1 MRIFGAVKYLIKI
14 PVKRGIRIFY
24 SSLNIVSFMDS
35 YSAERIEVSQ
45 TLLIRKVYV
54 WMCAALLITAG
65 TAYRISNSEEILR
78 AIFSSNIRF
87 FGIIIAQ
94 FAIVWFLSAR
104 IKTLTFTTATILFA
118 LYSVLM
124 GVTMSCIFL
133 AYTQTSITSTFLI
146 TAGTFGV
153 MSIYGFTTKK
163 DLTSLGGLLMMGVI
177 GIIIA
182 MVVNYFLKSS
192 KFDFIISCIGVL
204 IFVGLTAYD
213 TQKIKALLNQENTDE
228 NQKMALIG
236 SLMLYLD
243 FINFFLFLLRIF
255 GRRR

>member
-1 MRIFGAVKYLIKI
+1 
-14 PVKRGIRIFY
+14 
-24 SSLNIVSFMDS
+24 MDS
-35 YSAERIEVSQ
+35 YIAERVEVSQ

-54 WMCAALLITAG
+54 WMCLALLITAG
-65 TAYRISNSEEILR
+65 TAYRVSNSEEILR
-78 AIFSSNIRF
+78 VIFSSKMSF

-104 IKTLTFTTATILFA
+104 IKTLTFTTATVLFA

-133 AYTQTSITSTFLI
+133 AYTQSSIASTFFI
-146 TAGTFGV
+146 TAGTFAV
-153 MSIYGFTTKK
+153 MSIYGFTTKR
-163 DLTSLGGLLMMGVI
+163 DLTSIGGLLIMALVGL
-177 GIIIA
+177 IIA
-182 MVVNYFLKSS
+182 SVVNYFLKSS
-192 KFDFIISCIGVL
+192 MFDLIISCIGVL

-213 TQKIKALLNQENTDE
+213 TQKIKELMNQENTEE
-228 NQKMALIG
+228 NQKMAIIG

-243 FINFFLFLLRIF
+243 FINLFLFLLRIF

>member
-1 MRIFGAVKYLIKI
+1 
-14 PVKRGIRIFY
+14 
-24 SSLNIVSFMDS
+24 MDT
-35 YSAERIEVSQ
+35 YIAKEIEVSQ

-54 WMCAALLITAG
+54 WMCLALLITAG
-65 TAYRISNSEEILR
+65 TAYRVANSEELLR
-78 AIFSSNIRF
+78 IIFSSKLSF

-104 IKTLTFTTATILFA
+104 IKTLSMTTATILFA

-124 GVTMSCIFL
+124 GVTMSCIFI
-133 AYTQTSITSTFLI
+133 AYTQSSIASTFFI
-146 TAGTFGV
+146 TAGTFAI

-163 DLTSLGGLLMMGVI
+163 DLTSIGNLLFMALVGL
-177 GIIIA
+177 IIA
-182 MVVNYFLKSS
+182 MLVNFFLKSS
-192 KFDFIISCIGVL
+192 MMDLVISCIGVL

-213 TQKIKALLNQENTDE
+213 TQKIKALMNRENTEE
-228 NQKMALIG
+228 NQKMAIIG

-243 FINFFLFLLRIF
+243 FINLFMFLLRIF

>member
-1 MRIFGAVKYLIKI
+1 
-14 PVKRGIRIFY
+14 
-24 SSLNIVSFMDS
+24 MDS
-35 YSAERIEVSQ
+35 YIAERVEVSQ

-54 WMCAALLITAG
+54 WMCLALLITAG
-65 TAYRISNSEEILR
+65 TAYRVSNSEEILR
-78 AIFSSNIRF
+78 VIFSSKMSF

-133 AYTQTSITSTFLI
+133 AYTQSSIASTFFI
-146 TAGTFGV
+146 TAGTFAV
-153 MSIYGFTTKK
+153 MSIYGFTTKR
-163 DLTSLGGLLMMGVI
+163 DLTSIGGLLIMALVGL
-177 GIIIA
+177 IIA
-182 MVVNYFLKSS
+182 SVVNYFLKSS
-192 KFDFIISCIGVL
+192 MFDLIISCIGVL

-213 TQKIKALLNQENTDE
+213 TQKIKTLLNQENTEE
-228 NQKMALIG
+228 NQKMAIIG

-243 FINFFLFLLRIF
+243 FINLFLFLLRIF

>member
-1 MRIFGAVKYLIKI
+1 
-14 PVKRGIRIFY
+14 
-24 SSLNIVSFMDS
+24 MDS
-35 YSAERIEVSQ
+35 YIEKIEVSQ
-45 TLLIRKVYV
+45 TLLIRKVYI

-65 TAYRISNSEEILR
+65 TAYRVSNSEEILKL
-78 AIFSSNIRF
+78 IFSSQWSF
-87 FGIIIAQ
+87 FGLIIAQ
-94 FAIVWFLSAR
+94 LAIVWFLSSR
-104 IKTLTFTTATILFA
+104 IKTLAFTTATILFA

-133 AYTQTSITSTFLI
+133 AYTQSSITSTFLI

-153 MSIYGFTTKK
+153 MSVYGFTTRK
-163 DLTSLGGLLMMGVI
+163 DLTSIGGLLMMALVGL
-177 GIIIA
+177 IIA
-182 MVVNYFLKSS
+182 MAVNYFMKSS
-192 KFDFIISCIGVL
+192 MMDLIISCIGVL

-213 TQKIKALLNQENTDE
+213 TQKIKALLNQDNTEE

-243 FINFFLFLLRIF
+243 FINLFLFLLRIF

>member
-1 MRIFGAVKYLIKI
+1 
-14 PVKRGIRIFY
+14 
-24 SSLNIVSFMDS
+24 MDS
-35 YSAERIEVSQ
+35 YIAEKIEVSQ

-54 WMCAALLITAG
+54 WMCLALLITAG
-65 TAYRISNSEEILR
+65 TAYRVANSEELLKL
-78 AIFSSNIRF
+78 IFSSKISF

-104 IKTLTFTTATILFA
+104 IKTLSFTTATILFA

-133 AYTQTSITSTFLI
+133 AYTQSSIASTFFI
-146 TAGTFGV
+146 TAGTFAV
-153 MSIYGFTTKK
+153 MSIYGFTTKR
-163 DLTSLGGLLMMGVI
+163 DLTSIGGLLIMALVGL
-177 GIIIA
+177 IIA
-182 MVVNYFLKSS
+182 SVANYFLQSS
-192 KFDFIISCIGVL
+192 MFDLVISCIGVL

-213 TQKIKALLNQENTDE
+213 TQKIKALLNQDNTEE

-243 FINFFLFLLRIF
+243 FINLFLFLLRIF

>member
-1 MRIFGAVKYLIKI
+1 
-14 PVKRGIRIFY
+14 
-24 SSLNIVSFMDS
+24 MDS
-35 YSAERIEVSQ
+35 YVSEQIEVSQ
-45 TLLIRKVYV
+45 TLLIRRVYV
-54 WMCAALLITAG
+54 WMCAALFITAG
-65 TAYRISNSEEILR
+65 TAYRVSNSEELLR
-78 AIFSSNIRF
+78 IIFSSKMSF

-104 IKTLTFTTATILFA
+104 IKTLSFTTATILFA

-133 AYTQTSITSTFLI
+133 AYTQSSIASTFFI
-146 TAGTFGV
+146 TAGTFAV

-163 DLTSLGGLLMMGVI
+163 DLTSWGNLLFMALVGL
-177 GIIIA
+177 IIA
-182 MVVNYFLKSS
+182 MAVNFFMKSTMM
-192 KFDFIISCIGVL
+192 DLVISCIGVL

-213 TQKIKALLNQENTDE
+213 TQKIKALMNQENTEE
-228 NQKMALIG
+228 NQKMAIIG

-243 FINFFLFLLRIF
+243 FINLFLFLLRIF

>member
-1 MRIFGAVKYLIKI
+1 
-14 PVKRGIRIFY
+14 
-24 SSLNIVSFMDS
+24 MDS
-35 YSAERIEVSQ
+35 YIEKIEVSQ
-45 TLLIRKVYV
+45 TLLIRKVYI

-65 TAYRISNSEEILR
+65 TAYRVSNSEEILKL
-78 AIFSSNIRF
+78 IFSSQWSF
-87 FGIIIAQ
+87 FGLIIAQ
-94 FAIVWFLSAR
+94 LAIVWFLSSR
-104 IKTLTFTTATILFA
+104 IKTLAFTTATILFA

-133 AYTQTSITSTFLI
+133 AYTQSSITSTFLI

-153 MSIYGFTTKK
+153 MSVYGFTTRK
-163 DLTSLGGLLMMGVI
+163 DLTSIGGLLMMALVGL
-177 GIIIA
+177 IIA
-182 MVVNYFLKSS
+182 MAVNYFMKSS
-192 KFDFIISCIGVL
+192 MMDLVISCIGVL

-213 TQKIKALLNQENTDE
+213 TQKIKALLNQDNTEE

-243 FINFFLFLLRIF
+243 FINLFLFLLRIF

>member
-1 MRIFGAVKYLIKI
+1 
-14 PVKRGIRIFY
+14 
-24 SSLNIVSFMDS
+24 MDS
-35 YSAERIEVSQ
+35 YIAERVEVSQ

-54 WMCAALLITAG
+54 WMCLALLITAG
-65 TAYRISNSEEILR
+65 TAYRVSNSEEILR
-78 AIFSSNIRF
+78 VIFSSKMSF

-104 IKTLTFTTATILFA
+104 IKTLTFTTATVLFA

-133 AYTQTSITSTFLI
+133 AYTQSSIVSTFFI
-146 TAGTFGV
+146 TAGTFAV
-153 MSIYGFTTKK
+153 MSIYGFTTKR
-163 DLTSLGGLLMMGVI
+163 DLTSIGGLLIMALVGL
-177 GIIIA
+177 IIA
-182 MVVNYFLKSS
+182 SVVNYFLKSS
-192 KFDFIISCIGVL
+192 MFDLIISCIGVL

-213 TQKIKALLNQENTDE
+213 TQKIKALMNQENTEE
-228 NQKMALIG
+228 NQKMAIIG

-243 FINFFLFLLRIF
+243 FINLFLFLLRIF

>member
-1 MRIFGAVKYLIKI
+1 
-14 PVKRGIRIFY
+14 
-24 SSLNIVSFMDS
+24 MDT
-35 YSAERIEVSQ
+35 YIAKEIEVSQ

-54 WMCAALLITAG
+54 WMCLALLITAG
-65 TAYRISNSEEILR
+65 TAYRVANSEELLR
-78 AIFSSNIRF
+78 IIFSSKLSF

-104 IKTLTFTTATILFA
+104 IKTLSMTTATILFA

-124 GVTMSCIFL
+124 GVTMSCIFI
-133 AYTQTSITSTFLI
+133 AYTQSSIASTFFI
-146 TAGTFGV
+146 TAGTFAV

-163 DLTSLGGLLMMGVI
+163 DLTSIGNLLFMALVGL
-177 GIIIA
+177 IIA
-182 MVVNYFLKSS
+182 MVVNFFLKSS
-192 KFDFIISCIGVL
+192 MMDLVISCIGVL

-213 TQKIKALLNQENTDE
+213 TQKIKSLMNRENTEE
-228 NQKMALIG
+228 NQKMAIIG

>member
-1 MRIFGAVKYLIKI
+1 
-14 PVKRGIRIFY
+14 
-24 SSLNIVSFMDS
+24 MDS
-35 YSAERIEVSQ
+35 YIAERVEVSQ

-54 WMCAALLITAG
+54 WMCLALLITAG
-65 TAYRISNSEEILR
+65 TAYRVSNSEEILR
-78 AIFSSNIRF
+78 LIFSSKMSF

-133 AYTQTSITSTFLI
+133 AYTQSSIASTFFI
-146 TAGTFGV
+146 TAGTFAV
-153 MSIYGFTTKK
+153 MSIYGFTTKR
-163 DLTSLGGLLMMGVI
+163 DLTSIGGLLIMALVGL
-177 GIIIA
+177 IIA
-182 MVVNYFLKSS
+182 SVVNYFLKSS
-192 KFDFIISCIGVL
+192 MFDLIISCIGVL

-213 TQKIKALLNQENTDE
+213 TQKIKALMNQENTEE
-228 NQKMALIG
+228 NQKMAIIG

-243 FINFFLFLLRIF
+243 FINLFLFLLRIF

>member
-1 MRIFGAVKYLIKI
+1 
-14 PVKRGIRIFY
+14 
-24 SSLNIVSFMDS
+24 MDS
-35 YSAERIEVSQ
+35 YIAEKIEVSQ

-54 WMCAALLITAG
+54 WMCAALLITAV
-65 TAYRISNSEEILR
+65 TAYRVSNSEELLR
-78 AIFSSNIRF
+78 LIFSSKMSF

-104 IKTLTFTTATILFA
+104 IKTLTFSTATILFA

-133 AYTQTSITSTFLI
+133 AYTQSSIASTFFI
-146 TAGTFGV
+146 TAGTFAV

-163 DLTSLGGLLMMGVI
+163 DLTSIGGLLIMALVGL
-177 GIIIA
+177 IIA
-182 MVVNYFLKSS
+182 SIVNYFLKSS
-192 KFDFIISCIGVL
+192 MFDLIISCIGVL

-213 TQKIKALLNQENTDE
+213 TQKIKALMNQENTEE
-228 NQKMALIG
+228 NQKMAIIG

-243 FINFFLFLLRIF
+243 FINLFLFLLRIF

>member
-1 MRIFGAVKYLIKI
+1 
-14 PVKRGIRIFY
+14 
-24 SSLNIVSFMDS
+24 MDS
-35 YSAERIEVSQ
+35 YVSEQIEVSQ
-45 TLLIRKVYV
+45 TLLIRRVYV
-54 WMCAALLITAG
+54 WMCAALFITAG
-65 TAYRISNSEEILR
+65 TAYRVSNSEELLR
-78 AIFSSNIRF
+78 IIFSSKMSF

-104 IKTLTFTTATILFA
+104 IKTLSFTTATILFA

-133 AYTQTSITSTFLI
+133 AYTQSSIASTFFI
-146 TAGTFGV
+146 TAGTFAV

-163 DLTSLGGLLMMGVI
+163 DLTSWGNLLFMALVGL
-177 GIIIA
+177 IIA
-182 MVVNYFLKSS
+182 MAVNFFMKNSMMDLV
-192 KFDFIISCIGVL
+192 ISCIGVL

-213 TQKIKALLNQENTDE
+213 TQKIKALMNQENTEE
-228 NQKMALIG
+228 NQKMAIIG

-243 FINFFLFLLRIF
+243 FINLFLFLLRIF

>member
-1 MRIFGAVKYLIKI
+1 
-14 PVKRGIRIFY
+14 
-24 SSLNIVSFMDS
+24 MDS
-35 YSAERIEVSQ
+35 YITEKIEVSQ
-45 TLLIRKVYV
+45 TLLIRKVYI

-65 TAYRISNSEEILR
+65 TAYRVSNSEEILKL
-78 AIFSSNIRF
+78 IFSSQWSF
-87 FGIIIAQ
+87 FGLIIAQ
-94 FAIVWFLSAR
+94 LAIVWFLSSR
-104 IKTLTFTTATILFA
+104 IKTLAFTTATILFA

-133 AYTQTSITSTFLI
+133 AYTQSSITSTFLI

-153 MSIYGFTTKK
+153 MSVYGFTTRK
-163 DLTSLGGLLMMGVI
+163 DLTSIGGLLMMALVGL
-177 GIIIA
+177 IIA
-182 MVVNYFLKSS
+182 MAVNYFMKSS
-192 KFDFIISCIGVL
+192 MMDLVISCIGVL

-213 TQKIKALLNQENTDE
+213 TQKIKALLNQDNTEE

-243 FINFFLFLLRIF
+243 FINLFLFLLRIF

>member
-1 MRIFGAVKYLIKI
+1 
-14 PVKRGIRIFY
+14 
-24 SSLNIVSFMDS
+24 MDT
-35 YSAERIEVSQ
+35 YIAKEIEVSQ

-54 WMCAALLITAG
+54 WMCLALLITAG
-65 TAYRISNSEEILR
+65 TAYRVANSEELLR
-78 AIFSSNIRF
+78 IIFSSKLSF

-104 IKTLTFTTATILFA
+104 IKTLSMTTATILFA

-133 AYTQTSITSTFLI
+133 AYTQSSIASTFFI
-146 TAGTFGV
+146 TAGTFAV

-163 DLTSLGGLLMMGVI
+163 DLTSIGNLLFMALVGL
-177 GIIIA
+177 IIA
-182 MVVNYFLKSS
+182 MVVNFFLKSS
-192 KFDFIISCIGVL
+192 MMDLVISCIGVL

-213 TQKIKALLNQENTDE
+213 TQKIKALMNRENTEE
-228 NQKMALIG
+228 NQKMAIIG

-243 FINFFLFLLRIF
+243 FINLFLFLLRIF

>member
-1 MRIFGAVKYLIKI
+1 
-14 PVKRGIRIFY
+14 
-24 SSLNIVSFMDS
+24 MDS
-35 YSAERIEVSQ
+35 YIAEKIEVSQ

-65 TAYRISNSEEILR
+65 TAYRVSNSEELLR
-78 AIFSSNIRF
+78 LIFSSKVSF

-104 IKTLTFTTATILFA
+104 IRTLTFSTATILFA

-133 AYTQTSITSTFLI
+133 AYTQSSIASTFFI
-146 TAGTFGV
+146 TAGTFAV
-153 MSIYGFTTKK
+153 MSVYGFTTKR
-163 DLTSLGGLLMMGVI
+163 DLTSIGGLLIMALVGL
-177 GIIIA
+177 IIA
-182 MVVNYFLKSS
+182 SLVNYFLKSS
-192 KFDFIISCIGVL
+192 MFDLIISCIGVL

-213 TQKIKALLNQENTDE
+213 TQKIKALMNQENTEE
-228 NQKMALIG
+228 NQKMAIIG

-243 FINFFLFLLRIF
+243 FINLFLFLLRIF

>member
-1 MRIFGAVKYLIKI
+1 
-14 PVKRGIRIFY
+14 
-24 SSLNIVSFMDS
+24 MDT
-35 YSAERIEVSQ
+35 YIAKEIEVSQ

-54 WMCAALLITAG
+54 WMCMALLITAG
-65 TAYRISNSEEILR
+65 TAYRVANSEELLR
-78 AIFSSNIRF
+78 IIFSSKLSF

-104 IKTLTFTTATILFA
+104 IKTLSMTTATILFA

-133 AYTQTSITSTFLI
+133 AYTQSSIASTFFI
-146 TAGTFGV
+146 TAGTFAV

-163 DLTSLGGLLMMGVI
+163 DLTSIGNLLFMALVGL
-177 GIIIA
+177 IIA
-182 MVVNYFLKSS
+182 MVVNFFLKSS
-192 KFDFIISCIGVL
+192 MMDLVISCIGVL

-213 TQKIKALLNQENTDE
+213 TQKIKALMNRENTEE
-228 NQKMALIG
+228 NQKMAIIG

-243 FINFFLFLLRIF
+243 FINLFLFLLRIF

>member
-1 MRIFGAVKYLIKI
+1 
-14 PVKRGIRIFY
+14 
-24 SSLNIVSFMDS
+24 MDS
-35 YSAERIEVSQ
+35 YIAEKIEVSQ

-54 WMCAALLITAG
+54 WMCLALLITAG
-65 TAYRISNSEEILR
+65 TAYRVSNSEELLR
-78 AIFSSNIRF
+78 LIFSSKMSF

-104 IKTLTFTTATILFA
+104 IKTLTFSTATILFA

-133 AYTQTSITSTFLI
+133 AYTQSSIASTFFI
-146 TAGTFGV
+146 TAGTFAV
-153 MSIYGFTTKK
+153 MSIYGFTTKR
-163 DLTSLGGLLMMGVI
+163 DLTSIGGLLIMALVGL
-177 GIIIA
+177 IIA
-182 MVVNYFLKSS
+182 SVVNYFLKSS
-192 KFDFIISCIGVL
+192 MFDLIISCIGVL

-213 TQKIKALLNQENTDE
+213 TQKIKALLNQENTEE
-228 NQKMALIG
+228 NQKMAIIG

-243 FINFFLFLLRIF
+243 FINLFLFLLRIF

>member
-1 MRIFGAVKYLIKI
+1 
-14 PVKRGIRIFY
+14 
-24 SSLNIVSFMDS
+24 MDT
-35 YSAERIEVSQ
+35 YIAKEIEVSQ

-54 WMCAALLITAG
+54 WMCLALLITAG
-65 TAYRISNSEEILR
+65 TAYRVANSEELLR
-78 AIFSSNIRF
+78 IIFSSKLSF

-104 IKTLTFTTATILFA
+104 IKTLSMTTATILFA

-124 GVTMSCIFL
+124 GVTMSCIFI
-133 AYTQTSITSTFLI
+133 AYTQSSIASTFFI
-146 TAGTFGV
+146 TAGTFAV

-163 DLTSLGGLLMMGVI
+163 DLTSIGNLLFMALVGL
-177 GIIIA
+177 IIA
-182 MVVNYFLKSS
+182 MVVNFFLKSS
-192 KFDFIISCIGVL
+192 MMDLVISCIGVL

-213 TQKIKALLNQENTDE
+213 TQKIKALMNRENTEE
-228 NQKMALIG
+228 NQKMAIIG

-243 FINFFLFLLRIF
+243 FINLFLFLLRIF

>member
-1 MRIFGAVKYLIKI
+1 
-14 PVKRGIRIFY
+14 
-24 SSLNIVSFMDS
+24 MDT
-35 YSAERIEVSQ
+35 YIAKEIEVSQ

-54 WMCAALLITAG
+54 WMCLALLITAG
-65 TAYRISNSEEILR
+65 TAYRVANSEELLR
-78 AIFSSNIRF
+78 IIFSSKMSF

-104 IKTLTFTTATILFA
+104 IKTLSMTTATILFA

-133 AYTQTSITSTFLI
+133 AYTQSSIASTFFI
-146 TAGTFGV
+146 TAGTFAV

-163 DLTSLGGLLMMGVI
+163 DLTSIGNLLFMALVGL
-177 GIIIA
+177 IIA
-182 MVVNYFLKSS
+182 MVVNFFLKSS
-192 KFDFIISCIGVL
+192 MMDLVISCIGVL

-213 TQKIKALLNQENTDE
+213 TQKIKALMNRENTEE
-228 NQKMALIG
+228 NQKMAIIG

-243 FINFFLFLLRIF
+243 FINLFLFLLRIF

>member
-1 MRIFGAVKYLIKI
+1 
-14 PVKRGIRIFY
+14 
-24 SSLNIVSFMDS
+24 MDS
-35 YSAERIEVSQ
+35 YIAERVEVSQ

-54 WMCAALLITAG
+54 WMCLALLITAG
-65 TAYRISNSEEILR
+65 TAYRVSNSEEILR
-78 AIFSSNIRF
+78 LIFSSKMSF

-104 IKTLTFTTATILFA
+104 IKTLTFTTATVLFA

-133 AYTQTSITSTFLI
+133 AYTQSSIASTFFI
-146 TAGTFGV
+146 TAGTFAV
-153 MSIYGFTTKK
+153 MSIYGFTTKR
-163 DLTSLGGLLMMGVI
+163 DLTSIGGLLIMALVGL
-177 GIIIA
+177 IIA
-182 MVVNYFLKSS
+182 SVVNYFLKSS
-192 KFDFIISCIGVL
+192 MFDLIISCIGVL

-213 TQKIKALLNQENTDE
+213 TQKIKALMNQENTEE
-228 NQKMALIG
+228 NQKMAIIG

-243 FINFFLFLLRIF
+243 FINLFLFLLRIF

>member
-1 MRIFGAVKYLIKI
+1 
-14 PVKRGIRIFY
+14 
-24 SSLNIVSFMDS
+24 MDS
-35 YSAERIEVSQ
+35 YIAERVEVSQ

-54 WMCAALLITAG
+54 WMCLALLITAG
-65 TAYRISNSEEILR
+65 TAYRVSNSEEILR
-78 AIFSSNIRF
+78 VIFSSKMSF

-104 IKTLTFTTATILFA
+104 IKTLTFTTATVLFA

-133 AYTQTSITSTFLI
+133 AYTQSSIASTFFI
-146 TAGTFGV
+146 TAGTFAV
-153 MSIYGFTTKK
+153 MSIYGFTTKR
-163 DLTSLGGLLMMGVI
+163 DLTSIGGLLIMALVGL
-177 GIIIA
+177 IIA
-182 MVVNYFLKSS
+182 SVVNYFLKSS
-192 KFDFIISCIGVL
+192 MFDLIISCIGVL

-213 TQKIKALLNQENTDE
+213 TQKIKALMNQENTEE
-228 NQKMALIG
+228 NQKMAIIG

-243 FINFFLFLLRIF
+243 FINLFLFLLRIF

>member
-1 MRIFGAVKYLIKI
+1 
-14 PVKRGIRIFY
+14 
-24 SSLNIVSFMDS
+24 MDS
-35 YSAERIEVSQ
+35 YIAEKIEVSQ

-65 TAYRISNSEEILR
+65 TAYRVSNSEELLR
-78 AIFSSNIRF
+78 LIFSSKISF

-104 IKTLTFTTATILFA
+104 IRTLTFSTATILFA

-133 AYTQTSITSTFLI
+133 AYTQSSIASTFFI
-146 TAGTFGV
+146 TAGTFAV
-153 MSIYGFTTKK
+153 MSVYGFTTKK
-163 DLTSLGGLLMMGVI
+163 DLTSIGGLLIMALVGL
-177 GIIIA
+177 IIA
-182 MVVNYFLKSS
+182 SLVNYFLKSS
-192 KFDFIISCIGVL
+192 MFDLIISCIGVL

-213 TQKIKALLNQENTDE
+213 TQKIKALMNQENTEE
-228 NQKMALIG
+228 NQKMAIIG

-243 FINFFLFLLRIF
+243 FINLFLFLLRIF